1 MTCFTYCPQLIMF
14 VCINGII
21 ESILKYFSEDFDFER
36 PGFMSVHVSSFPWLI
51 SPECAASS
59 ARNNAY
65 NSFFIAQVM
74 EISS

>member
-1 MTCFTYCPQLIMF
+1 MF

-21 ESILKYFSEDFDFER
+21 ESILKYFSEDFASVCIER
-36 PGFMSVHVSSFPWLI
+36 PGFIAVHVSSFPWLI
-51 SPECAASS
+51 SLECAASS

>member
-1 MTCFTYCPQLIMF
+1 MF

-21 ESILKYFSEDFDFER
+21 ESILKYFSEDFACR
-36 PGFMSVHVSSFPWLI
+36 VYRASRVHVSWCQFI
-51 SPECAASS
+51 SVHFRGSYLQNVRRQLSE
-59 ARNNAY
+59 RNNAY

>member
-14 VCINGII
+14 VCIDDII
-21 ESILKYFSEDFDFER
+21 ESILKYFSEDFAR
-36 PGFMSVHVSSFPWLI
+36 RVYRASRVHVSSFPWLI
-51 SPECAASS
+51 SLECAASS
-59 ARNNAY
+59 AGNNAY